1 MKKRYEVFL
10 FNVKGKK
17 GLEATMHTHFYPNHT
32 DMMRFCLE
40 YGVNAADFEDTDNCL
55 DPNVRVIYGHVT
67 GKTADLLIAEYQITK
82 LTNDP
87 VTVDELLR

>member
-1 MKKRYEVFL
+1 
-10 FNVKGKK
+10 
-17 GLEATMHTHFYPNHT
+17 
-32 DMMRFCLE
+32 MRQTLKIPI
-40 YGVNAADFEDTDNCL
+40 DNCL

-82 LTNDP
+82 LTNDL